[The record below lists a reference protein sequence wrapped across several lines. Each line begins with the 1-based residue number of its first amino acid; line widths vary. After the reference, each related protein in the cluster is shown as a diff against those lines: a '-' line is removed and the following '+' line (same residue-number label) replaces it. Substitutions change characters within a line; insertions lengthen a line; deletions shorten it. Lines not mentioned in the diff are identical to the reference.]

1 MTSSQLTPF
10 HLAIPV
16 DDLEEAKEF
25 YHGLLGA
32 DIGRSDA
39 TWIDFNF
46 FGHQLVCHLSQSK
59 ATEIT
64 NPVDNHDVPVP
75 HFGLVLEWNAFHLL
89 IKELENKKI
98 RFIIEPTIRFK
109 GQIGEQATA
118 FLYDPSGNAI
128 EFKSTYLR
136 IGSNIFGQR
145 I

>member
-1 MTSSQLTPF
+1 MNVF
-10 HLAIPV
+10 HLAYTV
-16 DDLEEAKEF
+16 SDLDSARSF
-25 YHGLLGA
+25 YGGILGCQE
-32 DIGRSDA
+32 GRSSDS
-39 TWIDFNF
+39 WIDFNF

-59 ATEIT
+59 TIEIT

-75 HFGLVLEWNAFHLL
+75 HFGLVLEWDAFHLL

-128 EFKSTYLR
+128 EFKSFKDMKDLFR
-136 IGSNIFGQR
+136 N
-145 I
+145 